1 VPYRL
6 PRNLR
11 VKPPVPKDAAAGFIL
26 SRALEINGRPIAF
39 AFTSTPPDPDGAE
52 VFLGSSLLRRS
63 LNYRSLAAGQAYP
76 LFYDT
81 LFADLRGVFTQ
92 AAATAR
98 QAGAGLWAQDHS
110 QTGLAVTSQAAL
122 EQQGSCSRSC
132 FAACRSSWPSRSPAD
147 WRGSCHG
154 WRPARSRSL
163 T

>member
-1 VPYRL
+1 M
-6 PRNLR
+6 
-11 VKPPVPKDAAAGFIL
+11 
-26 SRALEINGRPIAF
+26 
-39 AFTSTPPDPDGAE
+39 
-52 VFLGSSLLRRS
+52 FLGSSLLRRS

-110 QTGLAVTSQAAL
+110 QTGLAVTTQAAL
-122 EQQGSCSRSC
+122 EQQGVVFPKLFRRLSE
-132 FAACRSSWPSRSPAD
+132 FLAQPQPGGLAGFLPWLAASEEQVLDLTQGQLHPFRQRRRGGGRPGAAAAATGGAGVRQRQDHQPNRGALASP
-147 WRGSCHG
+147 
-154 WRPARSRSL
+154 L